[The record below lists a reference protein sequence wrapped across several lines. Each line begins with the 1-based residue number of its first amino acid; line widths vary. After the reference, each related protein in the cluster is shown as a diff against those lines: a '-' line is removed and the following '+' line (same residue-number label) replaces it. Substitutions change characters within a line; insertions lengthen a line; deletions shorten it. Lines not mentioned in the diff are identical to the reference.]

1 MGSAKVGSLH
11 SVPMDASDPG
21 DRRRLA
27 LDLFEHGL
35 QAVAPEPAVRR
46 ALAGH
51 PLAEAEG
58 IRVVAIGKAAVGML
72 SGAREALGARIAAA
86 LVLTPIAPD
95 SIVSSALGSSDR
107 MIQGGHPVPDQGS
120 LDAGEALIEFVAD
133 GDGPLLV
140 LISGGASACVEVP
153 KPGVDLAVLQEVNR
167 RLLQEE
173 FDIGVVNA
181 VRSAYSKIKD
191 GGLLRW
197 ADPERTWMLA
207 ISDVPTDDPSIIGS
221 GLLHPDPSRRA
232 NAESLSAVLGLP
244 RPLRMSGVDTCLPK
258 GRGRL
263 LLSGPDAVRAMAARA
278 AAMAL
283 NVELLDDRVSGAAA
297 LAGIELAERVIAAD
311 RIILGCGECVVR
323 LPSEPG
329 RGGRCQQLA
338 LSAAQRM
345 AGDEGVLLAAGSDGT
360 DGPDGPAGALVDG
373 GTWQRIADHGI
384 DAASAMTGAD
394 SGTALEASGDLID
407 TGPTGTNV
415 GDLFVGIPAAVD
427 SL

>member
-1 MGSAKVGSLH
+1 
-11 SVPMDASDPG
+11 
-21 DRRRLA
+21 

-35 QAVAPEPAVRR
+35 NAVAPAPAVSR

-51 PLAEAEG
+51 PLAESDS
-58 IRVVAIGKAAVGML
+58 IRVVAIGKAAAEML
-72 SGAREALGARIAAA
+72 RGARQTLGPRVSAA
-86 LVLTPIAPD
+86 LVLTPIALDPMTAA
-95 SIVSSALGSSDR
+95 ALESSDR
-107 MIQGGHPVPDQGS
+107 VIVGGHPVPDQGS
-120 LDAGEALIEFVAD
+120 LEAGEALIEFVTD
-133 GDGPLLV
+133 GEGPLLV

-153 KPGVDLAVLQEVNR
+153 KPGVDLAILQAVNR

-173 FDIGVVNA
+173 FEIGTVNA

-197 ADPERTWMLA
+197 ADPERTWVFA

-221 GLLHPDPSRRA
+221 GLLHPDRSRRA
-232 NAESLSAVLGLP
+232 NAESLSAALGLP
-244 RPLRMSGVDTCLPK
+244 RPLRMSGVETSLPA
-258 GRGRL
+258 GRTRL
-263 LLSGPDAVRAMAARA
+263 LLSGDDAVRAMSVRA

-283 NVELLDDRVSGAAA
+283 NVELLDQRISGAAA
-297 LAGIELAERVIAAD
+297 QAGIELAERVISSD

-338 LSAAQRM
+338 LSAAQRL
-345 AGDEGVLLAAGSDGT
+345 AGDQGVLLAAGSDGT

-373 GTWQRIADHGI
+373 GTWQRIADEGI

-394 SGTALEASGDLID
+394 AGTALEASGDLID

-415 GDLFVGIPAAVD
+415 GDLFVGIPASVE